1 MKKVILFLGLK
12 VAEISAI
19 VFIPYYT
26 GVGVVAVGLPKD
38 DAPFWL
44 IGFAALLIV
53 SFFTLFIYF
62 VPGAILKSN
71 WEWAG
76 RILKEGK

>member
-26 GVGVVAVGLPKD
+26 GVGLVAVGLPKGD
-38 DAPFWL
+38 TPFWL
-44 IGFAALLIV
+44 IGFAALLMV
-53 SFFTLFIYF
+53 SLSAVFVYF
-62 VPGAILKSN
+62 YLGAILKSN

>member
-26 GVGVVAVGLPKD
+26 GVGLVAVGLPKENT
-38 DAPFWL
+38 PFWL
-44 IGFAALLIV
+44 IGFAALMLV
-53 SFFTLFIYF
+53 SLFTLLVYF
-62 VPGAILKSN
+62 VFGAMLKSN
-71 WEWAG
+71 WKWAG

>member
-26 GVGVVAVGLPKD
+26 GVGLVAVGLPKGD
-38 DAPFWL
+38 TPFWL

-53 SFFTLFIYF
+53 PFFTLLVYF
-62 VPGAILKSN
+62 FLGGILKSN

-76 RILKEGK
+76 RILKEGE